1 MLARNLPF
9 FLLLCIF
16 FKVGL
21 AAESPQDSLYEKALD
36 AESAGNVADAI
47 LLFEKAASFP
57 GRYGDEI
64 REILS
69 EYYEVLQI
77 EKPDIVGNKR
87 PFSLWGNIEAVAS
100 RYDEWGDTLGAREY
114 LGEGFL
120 QLGAEYEISS
130 GSLTH
135 AISVLF
141 AAEGF
146 LYEANTVFDTSR
158 YEFSPSV
165 AYSLSGK
172 RLDLSAELGTL
183 HSERYG
189 TSFFASLFGS
199 RDFYLRGNFRSG
211 ISGYGFVNS
220 DARVRLVAGGHLA
233 LRKNAGINAEISLS
247 GRLDGD
253 TSVSAYVRYVPMDG
267 LEEGEEFENVDALF
281 FRDAL
286 SDDSGSFG
294 VLADTV
300 SERYYMG
307 RRSKLGPEIRTL
319 FGYRFASGFSVDF
332 RGNLFLSF
340 GMKRDEWL
348 VEKGISRSFRRAMLQ
363 GSARIRAGYEW
374 KFVAAYLSLESYFYR
389 YFGLPSGH
397 PELSAYAATQEK
409 VRSGV
414 LFRF

>member
-1 MLARNLPF
+1 MFARNLPF
-9 FLLLCIF
+9 FLLLCIS

-21 AAESPQDSLYEKALD
+21 ASESPQDSLYEKALD

-69 EYYEVLQI
+69 EYYAVLQI
-77 EKPDIVGNKR
+77 EKSDIEGEKR
-87 PFSLWGNIEAVAS
+87 PFTLWGNLEAVAS

-130 GSLTH
+130 GNLTH
-135 AISVLF
+135 ALSILF
-141 AAEGF
+141 SAEGF

-199 RDFYLRGNFRSG
+199 RELYLRGDFRSG

-220 DARVRLVAGGHLA
+220 DARVRLVAGGHLS
-233 LRKNAGINAEISLS
+233 LRRDVGTNAELSLS
-247 GRLDGD
+247 GRFDGD
-253 TSVSAYVRYVPMDG
+253 TSVSAYVKYVPMEGLGDG
-267 LEEGEEFENVDALF
+267 GEPGIVDAF
-281 FRDAL
+281 YRDAL
-286 SDDSGSFG
+286 SDESVTFG
-294 VLADTV
+294 EPADTV
-300 SERYYMG
+300 SERYYLG
-307 RRSKLGPEIRTL
+307 RRSKFGPEIRAL
-319 FGYRFASGFSVDF
+319 FGYRLESGFSVEF

-340 GMKRDEWL
+340 GAKKDEWL
-348 VEKGISRSFRRAMLQ
+348 GEKGTSENWQRSMLQ

-374 KFVAAYLSLESYFYR
+374 KFVAAYVSLEAYFYR
-389 YFGLPSGH
+389 YFGLPAGH

-409 VRSGV
+409 VRTGA

>member
-1 MLARNLPF
+1 MFARNLQF
-9 FLLLCIF
+9 LLLLCIF

-21 AAESPQDSLYEKALD
+21 ASESPQDSLYEKALD

-47 LLFEKAASFP
+47 LLLEKAASFP

-77 EKPDIVGNKR
+77 EKPDIEGKKK

-120 QLGAEYEISS
+120 QLGAEYAIPS
-130 GSLTH
+130 GSMTH
-135 AISVLF
+135 TLSVLF

-165 AYSLSGK
+165 AYALSGK
-172 RLDLSAELGTL
+172 RLDLSAELGLL
-183 HSERYG
+183 HSERDG
-189 TSFFASLFGS
+189 TSFFASIFGT
-199 RDFYLRGNFRSG
+199 RDFYLRGNFRMGASCL
-211 ISGYGFVNS
+211 GFVNS

-233 LRKNAGINAEISLS
+233 LRKKVGTNAELSLS

-253 TSVSAYVRYVPMDG
+253 TSVSAYMKYVPMDG
-267 LEEGEEFENVDALF
+267 FEDGEAIESADAF
-281 FRDAL
+281 YREAF
-286 SDDSGSFG
+286 SDDSEAFD
-294 VLADTV
+294 LPADTI
-300 SERYYMG
+300 SERYYLG
-307 RRSKLGPEIRTL
+307 RRTRLGPEIRSL
-319 FGYRFASGFSVDF
+319 FGYRFESGFTVDF

-340 GMKRDEWL
+340 GMKKDEWL
-348 VEKGISRSFRRAMLQ
+348 GEKGTSENWRRTMFQ

-374 KFVAAYLSLESYFYR
+374 KFVAAYVSLEAYFYR

-397 PELSAYAATQEK
+397 PELFAYAATQEK